1 MAVSYIRVKALAD
14 MFAPAVRAFGNIA
27 VVGPIDERARPLRD
41 RDGRD
46 IPFPAVGAAEAVT
59 NPASAKA
66 RFPGTLADSIS
77 LAFAQTP
84 CPSLIYGVRVDAARP
99 DWDAALTVADGLD
112 AQFVV
117 LAGVVADRASITRGG
132 PIALLASHVIS
143 TSNTGEDGR
152 ERMGVAMLRAGST
165 DTAVVAGDVA
175 NERMV
180 FVAHKGTADI
190 AAAVAGTIAGYEPHI
205 SVLLK
210 QVNVASDPF
219 TAAEISTINGSET
232 FDSGPAGQGVLWLTD
247 PALIPGRGTYLGEAY
262 TANPGGKKY
271 IDIVRTVDDVSFRL
285 KARLIATVGNLRI
298 SRSGLRSLV
307 SQMDAVL
314 TPLVRNQVIEGH
326 EITIP
331 VLTLL
336 DKDPAALT
344 DSERRQIDDAQS
356 NRVVEVFAS
365 LDYAGAIHRIAL
377 SLKFT

>member
-14 MFAPAVRAFGNIA
+14 LFAPAVRAFGNIA
-27 VVGPIDERARPLRD
+27 VVGPVDERAR
-41 RDGRD
+41 G
-46 IPFPAVGAAEAVT
+46 FPAVNTPIPLT
-59 NPASAKA
+59 NPADA
-66 RFPGTLADSIS
+66 RANFPGTLGDSIA
-77 LAFAQTP
+77 LTFAQAP
-84 CPSLIYGVRVDAARP
+84 GPSLVYGVRVDATRP
-99 DWDAALTVADGLD
+99 DWDAALTIVDTLD

-117 LAGVVADRASITRGG
+117 LAGVVADRTTAARGAA
-132 PIALLASHVIS
+132 IQLLASHVVS

-152 ERMGVAMLRAGST
+152 ERMGVAMLASGST
-165 DTAVVAGDVA
+165 DTALIAGDLA

-180 FVAHKGTADI
+180 FVAHKSTDDV

-210 QVNVASDPF
+210 QVNVASGPF
-219 TAAEISTINGSET
+219 TAAEIATINGSET

-285 KARLIATVGNLRI
+285 KARLIASVGNLRI
-298 SRSGLRSLV
+298 SRSGLRSLIA
-307 SQMDAVL
+307 QMDAVL

-336 DKDPAALT
+336 DKDPLALT
-344 DSERRQIDDAQS
+344 ASERRQIDDAQS